1 MDLPVKIDG
10 QTIYCGNDTYIIL
23 INARLNNERQR
34 QIYDREVQYD
44 AARRRSAAKRF
55 RVLTEGLRKISR
67 RPSHFFNILFWVN
80 AVLQYSN
87 YIRNR
92 KIPFFLFLVPSS
104 ADFSILK

>member
-1 MDLPVKIDG
+1 MDYEYIKVILMDLPVKIDG

-34 QIYDREVQYD
+34 QIYDREVQYIND
-44 AARRRSAAKRF
+44 GK
-55 RVLTEGLRKISR
+55 LNMMLRAEDLQQND
-67 RPSHFFNILFWVN
+67 FAWVN